1 MVRKLMLF
9 VPLMAIAA
17 TTPRIAVHGHRGAR
31 AVLPENTMPA
41 FEHAIEAGVD
51 FLELDLA
58 VTKDDVLVVSHDP
71 VLNPAICRSP
81 GGGTVIRELTLAELR
96 RWDCGSMRNPE
107 FPDQRPVPGTR
118 VPTLDEVLSL
128 APRGSFRFNIETKIS
143 PDKAQYTPSPE
154 RFAELLLAGIRK
166 RHLED
171 RVMVQSFDYRTLRAM
186 KRLAPGIR
194 LSALFGEDGRDFAA
208 IARDAGS
215 DMVSPHQHLVT
226 PEKVAAAHAGGLTV
240 HAWTANK
247 PEEWDRLISAGVDGI
262 ITDDPAEL
270 GRYLRQRG
278 LR

>member
-17 TTPRIAVHGHRGAR
+17 TTPRIVVHGHRGAR

-41 FEHAIEAGVD
+41 FEHAIEAGAD
-51 FLELDLA
+51 LLELDLA

-71 VLNPAICRSP
+71 ILNPVICRSL
-81 GGGTVIRELTLAELR
+81 GGATVIRELTLAELR

-107 FPDQRPVPGTR
+107 FPNQRPAPGTR

-128 APRGSFRFNIETKIS
+128 APRGSFQFNIETKMS
-143 PDKAQYTPSPE
+143 PGKPQYTPSPG

-194 LSALFGEDGRDFAA
+194 LSALFGDDARDFAA
-208 IARDAGS
+208 IARDAGTG
-215 DMVSPHQHLVT
+215 MVSPHQRLVT

-270 GRYLRQRG
+270 VRHLRQRG